1 MQGARTSAL
10 SSRQNQNP
18 KASHNPYPKNRHNR
32 FCAFCQWNTTARCDI
47 VVLSIKKG
55 KEKME
60 NAELK
65 LALIRDIMKMSDKQL
80 QYILDNLKGEDNHAV
95 TT

>member
-1 MQGARTSAL
+1 
-10 SSRQNQNP
+10 
-18 KASHNPYPKNRHNR
+18 
-32 FCAFCQWNTTARCDI
+32 
-47 VVLSIKKG
+47 
-55 KEKME
+55 ME

-80 QYILDNLKGEDNHAV
+80 QYILDNLKGEENNAV